1 MANEMKQQQTAQPD
15 QAKKKSGLSG
25 RLVTLILVMA
35 VVLIM
40 SMLSTM
46 EEGNQFAALRR
57 WLMYGDS
64 RETGNLYA
72 YAADQSNQYGVL
84 GDDMLLVTPNAVRLL
99 KDDGTSVYDL
109 QIAMANPKLSVGKSH
124 AVVCDVGGDTIYVL
138 DSTGVI
144 DNKTLDRGMC
154 YYTARLNESDDLAV
168 VSQKS
173 GYKASVSVYS
183 RDGQLRFH
191 FDSHDNY
198 ISDAVVTKDGKTLV
212 AVTLGE
218 KDGAFASTLV
228 AYDISSAQLVG
239 ESYIRDGLVMDYLV
253 NGDRAVSLCDKRLSI
268 TTLTGETLLDRTFG
282 NLYLQNYA
290 LTGNDFCAL
299 LLGRYQ
305 AGNISQLTTY
315 DLQGQEIASLEIG
328 EEVLDLSAAG
338 NYLAVLYS
346 NSLVIYTRDLTEYAR
361 LDSTDYA
368 GQVRMEEGGTAL
380 IISGTSAWRFRP

>member
-1 MANEMKQQQTAQPD
+1 MANEMKQPQTEEQK
-15 QAKKKSGLSG
+15 QESKKGGLSG

-64 RETGNLYA
+64 SETGNIYA
-72 YAADQSNQYGVL
+72 YAADQNNQYGVL
-84 GDDMLLVTPNAVRLL
+84 GDKLMLVTPNAIRLL
-99 KDDGTSVYDL
+99 SDDGTSVYDL
-109 QIAMANPKLSVGKSH
+109 QIAMTNPRLSMGTAH
-124 AVVCDVGGDTIYVL
+124 AVVCDVGGDTLYVL
-138 DSTGVI
+138 DSTGII
-144 DNKTLDRGMC
+144 DTKTLDRGLC

-168 VSQKS
+168 ISQKS
-173 GYKASVSVYS
+173 GYKASVSVYG

-191 FDSHDNY
+191 FDSHENY
-198 ISDAVVTKDGKTLV
+198 LGDAIVTKDGKTLIAV
-212 AVTLGE
+212 ALE
-218 KDGAFASTLV
+218 ELDGAFASTLV
-228 AYDISSAQLVG
+228 AYDVSSAQLVG
-239 ESYIRDGLVMDYLV
+239 ESSIRDGLVMDLAV
-253 NGDRAVSLCDKRLSI
+253 NGECVVSLCDKRLNI
-268 TTLTGETLLDRTFG
+268 TTLAGETRLDRTFG
-282 NLYLQNYA
+282 NLYLQSYA
-290 LTGNDFCAL
+290 LTGTDFCAL

-305 AGNISQLTTY
+305 AGNVCQLTTY

-346 NSLVIYTRDLTEYAR
+346 NSLVIYTRDLMEYAR

-368 GQVRMEEGGTAL
+368 GQVRMEEDGTAL